1 MRGLQNIDEA
11 GQLYTIDA
19 MRIHYEIC
27 LEQWEN
33 VKRLKLQVESQIL
46 SKKGKPERE
55 PKRRDVLR
63 LLSYSWHLMDSVYR
77 VGKLANFVRGFSHK
91 SDEYK
96 TLAIVTK
103 SVKDFRNVYQ
113 HLDKELKSVED
124 GDNPIMGLFSWVCR
138 NQTTSI
144 TLALGMLAAKGSVH
158 GMIVDSYEGKYV
170 TDIQFTAGRKDL
182 YLSDVMRALSGFMN
196 FFEGWL
202 DEKDY
207 LSEKEIKPSLMVM
220 DIEGLTRA

>member
-1 MRGLQNIDEA
+1 MRGLQNIEEA
-11 GQLYTIDA
+11 GQLYTVDA
-19 MRIHYEIC
+19 MRLQYEIC

-33 VKRLKLQVESQIL
+33 VKRLKLQLESQIF
-46 SKKGKPERE
+46 SKKGKAEKE
-55 PKRRDVLR
+55 PRRRDVLR
-63 LLSYSWHLMDSVYR
+63 LLSSSWHLIDSVYR
-77 VGKLANFVRGFSHK
+77 VGKLANFVRGLSHK
-91 SDEYK
+91 SVEYK
-96 TLAIVTK
+96 KLARVTE
-103 SVKDFRNVYQ
+103 SVKNFRNIYQ

-144 TLALGMLAAKGSVH
+144 TLALGMLAAKGSVQ
-158 GMIVDSYEGKYV
+158 GMILDRYEGRYV

-182 YLSDVMRALSGFMN
+182 YLSDVMSALSSFMN

-202 DEKDY
+202 DEGDF

-220 DIEGLTRA
+220 DIEGLSRA